1 MLPLDRENWPNSIR
15 YAYVCLVHRGC
26 NMLVS
31 DWQSALFINLL
42 FNVVN
47 SDAVKANILRPLRP
61 RPQPSRTR
69 PLSIPARPEIHPRY
83 AQRLTA

>member
-15 YAYVCLVHRGC
+15 YAYVTLFSC

-61 RPQPSRTR
+61 RPHFLNSQGQG
-69 PLSIPARPEIHPRY
+69 L
-83 AQRLTA
+83 